1 MIAVI
6 LMVIGGIM
14 AVSGFLGLFALMV
27 EPLYTMYMVIFKR
40 EDDYV
45 YYETKPGKALLQRN
59 KNALRN
65 SCIFLLVVGIIC
77 FGIGWF
83 LRFGPRGT
91 DSLFSEQ
98 VESGTN
104 VGDEEGKQLD
114 KQVVNAKGN
123 YVDAMGE
130 EHMYYVIVKGTGIK
144 FRKEFEGSLEE
155 FTEYIEKMDSKKEI
169 YLVDDFAA
177 AYTYHKVQALLE
189 QYGFRY
195 QQEGEGRE

>member
-104 VGDEEGKQLD
+104 IGDEEGKQLD

-195 QQEGEGRE
+195 QQEGDGRE

>member
-104 VGDEEGKQLD
+104 IGDEEGKQLD

-144 FRKEFEGSLEE
+144 FREEFEGSLEE